1 MVRRG
6 AMMDILIEGYNLSC
20 EMDQMVKGILTT

>member
-6 AMMDILIEGYNLSC
+6 AMMDILIEEYNLSC
-20 EMDQMVKGILTT
+20 EMDQRVKGILIT